1 MYFHVNKLASS
12 HIYIMCEYFLLKTRV
27 RDMAKVWKDANEII
41 KQAEVP
47 KKLWKF
53 ECEMK
58 KKPKFEKVEINLKNI
73 NKKEGKPR
81 IK

>member
-1 MYFHVNKLASS
+1 
-12 HIYIMCEYFLLKTRV
+12 
-27 RDMAKVWKDANEII
+27 MAKVWKDANEVV
-41 KQAEVP
+41 KQTEVP

-58 KKPKFEKVEINLKNI
+58 KKPKFDKSKINFKNI
-73 NKKEGKPR
+73 KKKEGKTR

>member
-1 MYFHVNKLASS
+1 MFKLYSKGV
-12 HIYIMCEYFLLKTRV
+12 LDV
-27 RDMAKVWKDANEII
+27 AKVWKDANEII

>member
-1 MYFHVNKLASS
+1 
-12 HIYIMCEYFLLKTRV
+12 
-27 RDMAKVWKDANEII
+27 MAKVWKDANEII

-58 KKPKFEKVEINLKNI
+58 KKPKFEKYK
-73 NKKEGKPR
+73 KKEGNYR

>member
-1 MYFHVNKLASS
+1 
-12 HIYIMCEYFLLKTRV
+12 
-27 RDMAKVWKDANEII
+27 MAKVWKDVDEVI
-41 KQAEVP
+41 KQTEVP
-47 KKLWKF
+47 KELWKF

-58 KKPKFEKVEINLKNI
+58 KKPKFEKVEINSKNI